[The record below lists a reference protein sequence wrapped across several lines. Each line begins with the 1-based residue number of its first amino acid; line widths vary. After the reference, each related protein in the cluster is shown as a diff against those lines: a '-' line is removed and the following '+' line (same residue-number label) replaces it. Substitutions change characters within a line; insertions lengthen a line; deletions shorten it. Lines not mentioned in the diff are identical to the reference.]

1 MVVPSDPITYFSKSL
16 DGLVGDI
23 SSTDLASEYSLTY
36 SSSSHLHSSHKHS
49 NINMRLLS
57 TIGTLLLTVSTVI
70 SASVDDVY
78 NDITVLDQ
86 DVQALTSMVRGYQG
100 GLIAQGPLLL
110 QLTKVHIATR
120 KGGYDASTLPTT
132 PLSEN
137 DALRLIEHVNTTL
150 SVDNSIA
157 VDVLKS
163 KKPLFGASGTVP
175 FIKAGL
181 QILLDD
187 HLYFS
192 NEVLERA
199 PQDLIAEANQVVD
212 VISNALQGGIA
223 AFS

>member
-1 MVVPSDPITYFSKSL
+1 
-16 DGLVGDI
+16 
-23 SSTDLASEYSLTY
+23 
-36 SSSSHLHSSHKHS
+36 
-49 NINMRLLS
+49 MRLLS
-57 TIGTLLLTVSTVI
+57 TISTLLLSVSTVI

-78 NDITVLDQ
+78 NDITALDQ
-86 DVQALTSMVRGYQG
+86 DVQDLTSMVRGYQG

-120 KGGYDASTLPTT
+120 KGGYAASTLPTT
-132 PLSEN
+132 PLSES
-137 DALRLIEHVNTTL
+137 DALRLIEHV
-150 SVDNSIA
+150 
-157 VDVLKS
+157 
-163 KKPLFGASGTVP
+163 KPLFDASGTDP